1 MQSSS
6 KFCAIAAAAIFAVTT
21 GVGSARADLPG
32 EEIKKLVNG
41 KRVFLSV
48 PLGGEFPLRYN
59 TNGVVAGSG
68 DGVGLGRFMQ
78 PSDAGRWW
86 VADNKLCQQWKSWYD
101 GKTFCFTI
109 TKTGPNTIAWKRD
122 DGYAGTARITN

>member
-1 MQSSS
+1 MQSEFRSS
-6 KFCAIAAAAIFAVTT
+6 AVIACAAMVLALGALPAK
-21 GVGSARADLPG
+21 ADLPG
-32 EEIKKLVNG
+32 DEIKKLVSG

-48 PLGGEFPLRYN
+48 PLGGEFPLRY
-59 TNGVVAGSG
+59 TPNGVVAGSG
-68 DGVGLGRFMQ
+68 DGVGLGKFMQ
-78 PSDAGRWW
+78 PTDAGRWW